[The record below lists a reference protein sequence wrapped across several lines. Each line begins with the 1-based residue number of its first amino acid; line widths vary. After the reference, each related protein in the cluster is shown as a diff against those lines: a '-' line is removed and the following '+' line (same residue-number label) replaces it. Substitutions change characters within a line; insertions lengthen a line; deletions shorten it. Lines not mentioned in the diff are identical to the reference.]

1 MFKYFKNIILRTLIT
16 MARSKYLSNKD
27 SIINLNI
34 FKKLKDPNNFVYC
47 WNIFNN
53 NIYMRVNKSSY
64 IDKQILYNKK
74 YSKNINFHIFE
85 KYRPDT
91 IYIDVG
97 ANVGSTALPV
107 AVKER
112 NLEVHAFEP
121 NPKIFEI
128 LNVNKLQ
135 NNCDNLFLHNYA
147 VGLKEEKLQLFI
159 TQKEKANF
167 GTSSLQNNNDI
178 IDSKSIQ
185 VDVIKLDDFFEK
197 KKKMISLLKIDVQGF
212 EWQVIQGAKNII
224 IKEKPTIIFEHDD
237 QYLSEPTKVKK
248 ELEKFFE
255 EHRYNVFE
263 IDVYDFRKLKMI
275 DWKKNIKAN
284 LIALKN

>member
-1 MFKYFKNIILRTLIT
+1 MFKYFKNLILRILIT

-121 NPKIFEI
+121 NPKIFKI

-237 QYLSEPTKVKK
+237 QYLNEPTKVKK